1 VSGLW
6 WLQPVV
12 FNTNLFDFHPEVLA
26 MPLLVAL
33 VIAGR
38 RQWIGAWAGL
48 IRLILGCRDG
58 LALVTLGWPLSRRC
72 GGAGGWQAWGWGCP
86 WAGWPC

>member
-1 VSGLW
+1 MCGLW

-33 VIAGR
+33 VTVGSGHEQLRRRRWWLAGV
-38 RQWIGAWAGL
+38 GL
-48 IRLILGCRDG
+48 GLSLGW
-58 LALVTLGWPLSRRC
+58 LALLSGWLY
-72 GGAGGWQAWGWGCP
+72 
-86 WAGWPC
+86 

>member
-1 VSGLW
+1 M
-6 WLQPVV
+6 V

-38 RQWIGAWAGL
+38 RLWIGAWAGL
-48 IRLILGCRDG
+48 ILLILG
-58 LALVTLGWPLSRRC
+58 
-72 GGAGGWQAWGWGCP
+72 
-86 WAGWPC
+86 